1 MPLSSVTICPSGD
14 VASATPPMGAIADAA
29 APPDAA
35 AEPPALADAAVDP
48 AAEADGADEL
58 VLELHA
64 ATSTI
69 APRSANER
77 FSRIPKLSSRW
88 SEHDYYD
95 TGLVV
100 GFSVRAEFFAR
111 WRRERPRSTTSDHD
125 CDHPFDANHDRGR
138 SNIRAG
144 REDDRSLAPAAR
156 AHARRR
162 SRRLR
167 APSSL

>member
-35 AEPPALADAAVDP
+35 AEPPALADATVDP

-111 WRRERPRSTTSDHD
+111 RRRSGPRSTTSDHD

-138 SNIRAG
+138 SDIRAG
-144 REDDRSLAPAAR
+144 REDHRSLAPAAG

-167 APSSL
+167 SRSSL

>member
-29 APPDAA
+29 APPEAA

-48 AAEADGADEL
+48 AAEADGAAELLLEL
-58 VLELHA
+58 VPELHA

-100 GFSVRAEFFAR
+100 GFSV
-111 WRRERPRSTTSDHD
+111 
-125 CDHPFDANHDRGR
+125 
-138 SNIRAG
+138 
-144 REDDRSLAPAAR
+144 PAT
-156 AHARRR
+156 
-162 SRRLR
+162 
-167 APSSL
+167 

>member
-1 MPLSSVTICPSGD
+1 MPLSSVTICPSGE
-14 VASATPPMGAIADAA
+14 VASATPPIGAIADAA

-111 WRRERPRSTTSDHD
+111 
-125 CDHPFDANHDRGR
+125 
-138 SNIRAG
+138 
-144 REDDRSLAPAAR
+144 
-156 AHARRR
+156 
-162 SRRLR
+162 
-167 APSSL
+167 